1 MKFKDDGIFDKI
13 GKVVSLQL
21 MLEKDINTLQ
31 PFSGDDLLNIDT
43 AIHKIRKSLK
53 SISAILYLYEFQFDQ
68 SQFLDLKFSI
78 KSLSKQFAGAR
89 EHFIN
94 LQIFYTLEDKLKD
107 IDKNDIAELRAQ
119 FELNYNLILQENM
132 DRKEAIQKGN
142 EAIQKINEVLLHVP
156 INSELKLLKR
166 RLLNSY
172 QKSQKLYKRLTLNSS
187 SDQFHEFRKWCKRF
201 YLQQAAFNRL
211 GLSKTYK
218 QNKKLYKL
226 TEYLGKEHDLQLFI
240 EYLNVHFTELSQS
253 SHSFFKRKTKNLR
266 KKIFMLYPEIEY

>member
-1 MKFKDDGIFDKI
+1 MR
-13 GKVVSLQL
+13 LRHQC
-21 MLEKDINTLQ
+21 
-31 PFSGDDLLNIDT
+31 
-43 AIHKIRKSLK
+43 
-53 SISAILYLYEFQFDQ
+53 Q
-68 SQFLDLKFSI
+68 SRE
-78 KSLSKQFAGAR
+78 KSLSQQYAGAR

-94 LQIFYTLEDKLKD
+94 LQIFYKLEDELKD
-107 IDKNDIAELRAQ
+107 IDKSDIAELRSQ
-119 FELNYNLILQENM
+119 FEMKYNLILQENM

-142 EAIQKINEVLLHVP
+142 EAILKINEVILNLP

-172 QKSQKLYKRLTLNSS
+172 QKSQKLYKRLNLHSS

-218 QNKKLYKL
+218 HNKKVYKL

-240 EYLNVHFTELSQS
+240 EYLNVHFPKLSQL

-266 KKIFMLYPEIEY
+266 KKILMLYPKIEY